1 MKEPTWSERLIRAA
15 LRIQDRIAPNVPRE
29 IRQAGAGRK
38 GRLFIDGEDGG
49 IFYLR
54 WDGKELVEDK
64 DDEGVRNDFYMHS
77 QTLLD
82 LSTGELGVREAIA
95 AGLIRVTGDRSLYD
109 QEDIAKLLEQ
119 LQVKI
124 THSIGVLE

>member
-1 MKEPTWSERLIRAA
+1 MSETWSQRLIRAA
-15 LRIQDRIAPNVPRE
+15 LKIQDRIAPNVPGD
-29 IRQAGAGRK
+29 IRKAGAGRK

-54 WDGKELVEDK
+54 WNGKELVEEEDAS
-64 DDEGVRNDFYMHS
+64 GVRNDFYMHS

-82 LSTGELGVREAIA
+82 LATGELGVREATA

-119 LQVKI
+119 LQSKI
-124 THSIGVLE
+124 TRALGVI